1 MAAAAPDATL
11 VVEETE
17 VVVASEVVEEAK
29 PEEKKPEKVPKEK
42 KVKAPKE
49 KKPKKPKAPKAT
61 KVPTAHPSYLLM
73 VKEAIGS
80 LKERTGSSQY
90 AIAKYLEDTYKTN
103 LPPNFKKT
111 LSIQLRNLTK
121 QGKIYKVKNSFKL
134 SDELKKPTKAPKP
147 VASIKE
153 VKDSEAPKATKVA
166 KKPAG
171 RLKKTLSGTSVPKS
185 PSQTAA
191 AAKPAKA
198 PKSVKASK
206 AETKPGKATKIAGKR
221 KAPAAATTKKVEEK
235 TTLPRPE
242 SNVTSFVCVTTLMSV
257 LVQ

>member
-1 MAAAAPDATL
+1 ML
-11 VVEETE
+11 GLI
-17 VVVASEVVEEAK
+17 
-29 PEEKKPEKVPKEK
+29 
-42 KVKAPKE
+42 
-49 KKPKKPKAPKAT
+49 
-61 KVPTAHPSYLLM
+61 LLQM

-147 VASIKE
+147 VASITE

-206 AETKPGKATKIAGKR
+206 AETKPAKATKTAGKR

-235 TTLPRPE
+235 TASPVRKPAAVRKTAPKKV
-242 SNVTSFVCVTTLMSV
+242 VTPKKSPKSV
-257 LVQ
+257 KAAKPKTVKAAKTGKTSKATAASPAKKAKK

>member
-1 MAAAAPDATL
+1 ML
-11 VVEETE
+11 GLF
-17 VVVASEVVEEAK
+17 
-29 PEEKKPEKVPKEK
+29 
-42 KVKAPKE
+42 
-49 KKPKKPKAPKAT
+49 
-61 KVPTAHPSYLLM
+61 LLQM

-147 VASIKE
+147 LASIKE

-171 RLKKTLSGTSVPKS
+171 GLKKTLSGTSAPKS

-221 KAPAAATTKKVEEK
+221 NAPTAPTTKKVEEK
-235 TTLPRPE
+235 TASPARKPAAVRKTAPKKV
-242 SNVTSFVCVTTLMSV
+242 VTPKKSPKSVKAAKPKTVKAAKTGKTSKTTTASPAKKAKK
-257 LVQ
+257 